1 MHHLLRVAKEK
12 TIVKVCIKLYDNLY
26 VSGYIRV
33 QKCEAMVTGSVFE
46 TKTDQFLIMIEE
58 CRVL

>member
-46 TKTDQFLIMIEE
+46 TKTDGSIPYHD
-58 CRVL
+58 